1 MEFAAVKVVHPEIP
15 GIRAIWIKRTKNSI
29 LKRSI
34 TAAPRNA
41 PKGRLCSTAHDA
53 AALIMTQLRKP
64 PKTMTQNRND
74 QPRSALDRKQQSKN
88 TGKKKC
94 ANTKSNSG
102 DLDSAR
108 KERKKEEKK
117 GKKTLE
123 RNGKQKFLDRNN
135 NPKKREETGQN
146 KKRSEAT
153 VDRNHCIS
161 GESDSPNAVCS
172 AARVHGRYDDSATT
186 HPWSDLSRSRPR
198 PRRTA
203 SEQSFVPGAS
213 PFLGQAEWSPE
224 RHSARRALSRPFAC
238 FFPRPPTD
246 CRSTESSYR

>member
-1 MEFAAVKVVHPEIP
+1 MVHPEIP

-135 NPKKREETGQN
+135 NQKNARKRG
-146 KKRSEAT
+146 KIRSEARQRWT
-153 VDRNHCIS
+153 VII
-161 GESDSPNAVCS
+161 VS
-172 AARVHGRYDDSATT
+172 AARATRLT
-186 HPWSDLSRSRPR
+186 PFAQQRESTVAMTT
-198 PRRTA
+198 RRQHT
-203 SEQSFVPGAS
+203 
-213 PFLGQAEWSPE
+213 LGLTSHVRARGPDG
-224 RHSARRALSRPFAC
+224 RRANRASFPVPLPSWVRQSGLPSVTAPAARSLVHLPV
-238 FFPRPPTD
+238 FFPRRPTD